1 MDGLRIISTGHYAP
15 DRVVT
20 NDDLSKIV
28 DTSDEWITERTGIKR
43 RHFCNDDEGNVSMA
57 VKAATVAL
65 EKIDIDI
72 SEIGCLVVSTF
83 SGDYLVPSA
92 ACQVQE
98 KLGMSD
104 DAICFDLNAACSGF
118 VFGMETIRGLLLQS
132 DKKYGLLIGSEC
144 ISRRLDMQDRGT
156 CILFGDGAGAVLF
169 TLDAEKSYTS
179 VFGCHGDLEV
189 INVPNDANE
198 PGRVHMAGQA
208 TYKFAV
214 STVPKLIKK
223 VVLKAGIEFEDIDA
237 YICHQANARILDAVA
252 KHLKQPREKFFFDLD
267 EYGNTSAASVAIA
280 LSDAID
286 KGFVK
291 PGQKILLCG
300 FGAGKTWGAIIID
313 L

>member
-15 DRVVT
+15 DKVVT
-20 NDDLSKIV
+20 NDDISKIV

-43 RHFCNDDEGNVSMA
+43 RHFCTEDGNNVTM
-57 VKAATVAL
+57 AL
-65 EKIDIDI
+65 EAAKIALDKAGIDRN
-72 SEIGCLVVSTF
+72 EIGCLVVSTF

-98 KLGMSD
+98 KLGLSD
-104 DAICFDLNAACSGF
+104 EIICFDLNAACSGF
-118 VFGMETIRGLLLQS
+118 VFGIETIRGLLLQS
-132 DKKYGLLIGSEC
+132 SKKYGLLIGSEC
-144 ISRRLDMQDRGT
+144 ISRRLDMSDRGT
-156 CILFGDGAGAVLF
+156 CILFGDGAGAALF
-169 TLDAEKSYTS
+169 ELDASKSYTS

-189 INVPNDANE
+189 INVPNDADN

-214 STVPKLIKK
+214 GTVPKLIKA
-223 VVLKAGIEFEDIDA
+223 VVQKAGIELEDIDA
-237 YICHQANARILDAVA
+237 YICHQANARIIDAVA
-252 KHLKQPREKFFFDLD
+252 KHLKQPREKFFFNLD

-286 KGFVK
+286 KGFVR
-291 PGQKILLCG
+291 PGQKVLLSG

>member
-1 MDGLRIISTGHYAP
+1 MCLRWK
-15 DRVVT
+15 
-20 NDDLSKIV
+20 N
-28 DTSDEWITERTGIKR
+28 
-43 RHFCNDDEGNVSMA
+43 
-57 VKAATVAL
+57 
-65 EKIDIDI
+65 
-72 SEIGCLVVSTF
+72 
-83 SGDYLVPSA
+83 
-92 ACQVQE
+92 
-98 KLGMSD
+98 
-104 DAICFDLNAACSGF
+104 
-118 VFGMETIRGLLLQS
+118 
-132 DKKYGLLIGSEC
+132 
-144 ISRRLDMQDRGT
+144 
-156 CILFGDGAGAVLF
+156 
-169 TLDAEKSYTS
+169 AEKSYTS

>member
-65 EKIDIDI
+65 EKVDIDI
-72 SEIGCLVVSTF
+72 SEIGCLAVSTS

-169 TLDAEKSYTS
+169 TLDAEKGYTS

>member
-65 EKIDIDI
+65 EKVDIDI

-237 YICHQANARILDAVA
+237 YICHQANA
-252 KHLKQPREKFFFDLD
+252 
-267 EYGNTSAASVAIA
+267 
-280 LSDAID
+280 
-286 KGFVK
+286 
-291 PGQKILLCG
+291 
-300 FGAGKTWGAIIID
+300 
-313 L
+313 